1 MADEDDKDSKTEEPT
16 EKKIQDAIEKGNV
29 PFSREAATLASL
41 IGMLLVASFFLASGV
56 AELSGTLVRILDQ
69 PAAFALETRA
79 DATLLL
85 GAVALEAGR
94 LVVPIVIVLGIAG
107 VLASALQNPPSM
119 VVDRIMPEMS
129 RVSLSSGWKRIFGVQ
144 GQIEFLKAVFKF
156 GVVCAVGYYFVRSN
170 TMSVTNAIFVEPSDL
185 PALLLNLGIRVIA
198 TITVATAVLVAAD
211 VVWSRVYWHNE
222 LRMTRQEIK
231 DEFKQSD
238 GDPIVKA
245 RQRSLSRDRAR
256 KRMMGAVPRATL
268 VITNP
273 THYAVALR
281 YVREEGGA
289 PLVIAKGKDLIA
301 LRIRELAAEHNIPI
315 VENKPLARALYRAV
329 EVDKMIPKEFYKA
342 VAEII
347 YYLSQRQ
354 AQIRPIT

>member
-1 MADEDDKDSKTEEPT
+1 MAEGADRDSKTEEPT
-16 EKKIQDAIEKGNV
+16 EKKIQDALEKGNV
-29 PFSREAATLASL
+29 PVSREAATLASL
-41 IGMLLVASFFLASGV
+41 IGMLLIASFFLASGV
-56 AELSGTLVRILDQ
+56 GELTATLIKILDQ
-69 PAAFALETRA
+69 PGNFALETRA

-94 LVVPIVIVLGIAG
+94 LVVPIVIVLAIAG
-107 VLASALQNPPSM
+107 ILASALQNPPNI

-129 RVSLSSGWKRIFGVQ
+129 RVSPASGWRRMFGVQ

-156 GVVCAVGYYFVRSN
+156 GLVCAVGYYFVRSN
-170 TMSVTNAIFVEPSDL
+170 SLSVTNAILMEPADL
-185 PALLLNLGIRVIA
+185 PGMILNLGIRVLA
-198 TITVATAVLVAAD
+198 TITAATAVLVAAD
-211 VVWSRVYWHNE
+211 VVWSRLHWHNE
-222 LRMTRQEIK
+222 LRMTRQEVK
-231 DEFKQSD
+231 DEFKQID
-238 GDPIVKA
+238 GDPLIKA
-245 RQRSLSRDRAR
+245 RMRSLSRDRAR

-273 THYAVALR
+273 THFAVALR

-289 PLVIAKGKDLIA
+289 PLVIAKGQDLIA
-301 LRIRELAAEHNIPI
+301 LKIRELAIEHGIPVI
-315 VENKPLARALYRAV
+315 ENKPLARALYKAV

-354 AQIRPIT
+354 AQIRPLA

>member
-1 MADEDDKDSKTEEPT
+1 MAEESDKDSKTEEPT

-41 IGMLLVASFFLASGV
+41 IGMLLIASFFLASGV
-56 AELSGTLVRILDQ
+56 GELTSTLMKILDQ
-69 PAAFALETRA
+69 PANFALENRA

-85 GAVALEAGR
+85 TAVAMEAGK

-107 VLASALQNPPSM
+107 ILASALQNPPSI

-129 RVSLSSGWKRIFGVQ
+129 RISVTSGWKRVFGVQ
-144 GQIEFLKAVFKF
+144 GQVEFLKAVFKF
-156 GVVCAVGYYFVRSN
+156 GLVCVVGYFFVKSN
-170 TMSVTNAIFVEPSDL
+170 TMSVANAIFVEPADL
-185 PALLLNLGIRVIA
+185 PGLILNLGIRVLA

-211 VVWSRVYWHNE
+211 VVWSRIFWHNE

-231 DEFKQSD
+231 DELKQSD
-238 GDPIVKA
+238 GDPIIKA
-245 RQRSLSRDRAR
+245 RLRSMSRDRAR

-289 PLVIAKGKDLIA
+289 PLVVAKGKDLIA
-301 LRIRELAAEHNIPI
+301 LRIRELAGEHGIPI
-315 VENKPLARALYRAV
+315 VENKPLARALYKAV

-354 AQIRPIT
+354 AQIRPLA